1 MELSIQET
9 VETTK
14 ALLRL
19 IQLMSLHPIMAVI
32 FSNCSAQ
39 EPHGMDMHTADPAA
53 APPLAGDCWGYCL
66 LLLPRGRAKGCL
78 GGTRE
83 LWRWA
88 SRHGCVCDSSPDE
101 GLSKEMEFEC

>member
-66 LLLPRGRAKGCL
+66 LLPRGHAKGCL
-78 GGTRE
+78 GGT
-83 LWRWA
+83 
-88 SRHGCVCDSSPDE
+88 HVSSGDGHPGMDVSVTPH
-101 GLSKEMEFEC
+101 LMKV

>member
-19 IQLMSLHPIMAVI
+19 IQLMSLHPITAVI

-39 EPHGMDMHTADPAA
+39 EPHGMDMHTADSAA